1 MNISSSIFE
10 FELEKFKEVR
20 VFLYQG
26 DSSLLPSLVLAS
38 QSVEFSFVRKTRI
51 QMLTTSCRSL
61 TLPIHSLFKSL
72 GLYVNLGI
80 KVQILSMLQK
90 FEKTPHIF

>member
-1 MNISSSIFE
+1 MIMSSSIFE
-10 FELEKFKEVR
+10 FELEKEVR

-38 QSVEFSFVRKTRI
+38 QSVEFSFARKTKI

-61 TLPIHSLFKSL
+61 TLPIHGLFKSL
-72 GLYVNLGI
+72 GLYPRLTVSISTL
-80 KVQILSMLQK
+80 
-90 FEKTPHIF
+90 F